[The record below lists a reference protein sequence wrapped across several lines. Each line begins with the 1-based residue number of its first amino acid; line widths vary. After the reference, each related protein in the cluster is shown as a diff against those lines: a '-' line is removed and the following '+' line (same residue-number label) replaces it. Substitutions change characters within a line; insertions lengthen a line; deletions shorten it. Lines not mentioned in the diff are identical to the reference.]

1 MRWTLRAWLGRSAVA
16 VAPFM
21 VADASRL
28 AGTGL
33 GLLRRVDLPCPGP
46 TLTLPH
52 VGEGPHPVG
61 RMVLRGSA
69 CRPILDVPSRLR
81 YQWGGYYG
89 GSLGSLFRFPLPMNR
104 VAVFVDAGYVFAQGS
119 VLLAGRKLPR
129 GETSLDHVAAIA
141 SLATFAGRVAGVA
154 LLRVY
159 WYDGTSTGPRA
170 QHLTLAHLD
179 NVKVRLGFV
188 NSVGEQKGVDSLI
201 VTDMI
206 TLARNR
212 AICDAVLVSGDE
224 EADTTHEWTDAE
236 VASFLS
242 CKPKPIS
249 TSGSVPRGATATANG
264 VVSTPLDTV
273 AAKVAAALEK
283 SVLLTL
289 IEAFEGSGQLP
300 RDVDRQIAGRRSVRD
315 RA

>member
-1 MRWTLRAWLGRSAVA
+1 LV
-16 VAPFM
+16 
-21 VADASRL
+21 
-28 AGTGL
+28 
-33 GLLRRVDLPCPGP
+33 
-46 TLTLPH
+46 
-52 VGEGPHPVG
+52 
-61 RMVLRGSA
+61 
-69 CRPILDVPSRLR
+69 VPSRLR
-81 YQWGGYYG
+81 RQWGGYYG
-89 GSLGSLFRFPLPMNR
+89 GSFGSLFRFPLPMNR

-129 GETSLDHVAAIA
+129 GQTSLDHSGAVA
-141 SLATFAGRVAGVA
+141 SLATFAERVAGVA

-159 WYDGTSTGPRA
+159 WYDGTSSGPTA

-206 TLARNR
+206 ALARNR

-224 EADTTHEWTDAE
+224 DLRVGVQQAQEFGVRVHLVGIKPSRGSQSLFLLQEADTTHEWTDAE
-236 VASFLS
+236 VAPFLS
-242 CKPKPIS
+242 YKPKPIS
-249 TSGSVPRGATATANG
+249 APGSVPPGITATASE

-300 RDVDRQIAGRRSVRD
+300 RDVDRQLLAGGRAAIGRDLDPTEKKSVRNLFLAMC
-315 RA
+315 RSRLAE